1 MTLKAFNKV
10 SPTGATQGDEV
21 GDLVGSGSA
30 SKIMADM
37 GAAVGEEVGDEM
49 GAFVAPIHCLSF
61 LNFQPIPFERGVP
74 L

>member
-10 SPTGATQGDEV
+10 SPVGATEGDEV

-30 SKIMADM
+30 SKNMAHM

-49 GAFVAPIHCLSF
+49 GAFVAQIHCLSF
-61 LNFQPIPFERGVP
+61 PNFRPIPFQRGVP